1 MQLRYAPLVND
12 EDLIHRVLFIVS
24 DVTELRAL
32 EAAAANASRKA
43 SVVIALSEGDKQVR
57 EMFFEAEG
65 ARIAEIDEYYQRVVA
80 NEGFTDELRVLMMR
94 ALHTIKG
101 NSKLLKF
108 EELANLAHVAENDA
122 IEAEVPEDLPALGT
136 KLEAMQV
143 HFDEICSIRDQIGG
157 AAKAD
162 GQGTAALELLS
173 QVLDTSISE
182 QPFEML
188 ADIRSLLAG
197 ALGQENVS
205 LLRTLSPLPL
215 MATQVAERLGK
226 EVELEVPET
235 SRNEVYLPSAI
246 AQAVLDAMTHG
257 LRNAVDHG
265 IEMPEDREQQGKP
278 VIGNI
283 KLSLN
288 YDSASG
294 ALDVTIID
302 DGAGI
307 NFEALESRGRA
318 KGLLEE
324 GSSPTREEL
333 RNLVFASGFST
344 REVATEI
351 SGRGVGLDAARSRLQ
366 EIGGD
371 IMLDEGDD
379 GVGSKFRVRVPSRHL
394 EVAYVGGRVIRGVR

>member
-1 MQLRYAPLVND
+1 M
-12 EDLIHRVLFIVS
+12 
-24 DVTELRAL
+24 
-32 EAAAANASRKA
+32 
-43 SVVIALSEGDKQVR
+43 
-57 EMFFEAEG
+57 
-65 ARIAEIDEYYQRVVA
+65 VVA
-80 NEGFTDELRVLMMR
+80 DADQR
-94 ALHTIKG
+94 A
-101 NSKLLKF
+101 
-108 EELANLAHVAENDA
+108 
-122 IEAEVPEDLPALGT
+122 
-136 KLEAMQV
+136 
-143 HFDEICSIRDQIGG
+143 
-157 AAKAD
+157 
-162 GQGTAALELLS
+162 
-173 QVLDTSISE
+173 
-182 QPFEML
+182 
-188 ADIRSLLAG
+188 
-197 ALGQENVS
+197 
-205 LLRTLSPLPL
+205 
-215 MATQVAERLGK
+215 
-226 EVELEVPET
+226 
-235 SRNEVYLPSAI
+235 
-246 AQAVLDAMTHG
+246 
-257 LRNAVDHG
+257 
-265 IEMPEDREQQGKP
+265 PEDREQQGKP